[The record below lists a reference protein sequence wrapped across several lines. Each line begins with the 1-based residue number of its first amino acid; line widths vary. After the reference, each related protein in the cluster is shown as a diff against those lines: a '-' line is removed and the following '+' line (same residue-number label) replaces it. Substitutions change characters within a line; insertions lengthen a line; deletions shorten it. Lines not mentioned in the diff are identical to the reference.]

1 MASEENYSRARTVL
15 CPRFLYYLHVSLME
29 KRSLSSSSLSSSSS
43 SSSSSFPFAQ
53 KSIRRRLDRVLLS
66 VQILASRVHTI
77 LMACVFVPAN
87 VGVFSLRSSIL
98 DVEPIYT
105 FRGHRCVVSFYL
117 SRECYVEKGSV
128 ELGHLHCMGKYRI
141 SSSFCKFTDLALSRH
156 IEALLY
162 SSRHRYN
169 YTMPI
174 AWISFESFPVILR
187 KGNFF
192 NCLPKSKK

>member
-1 MASEENYSRARTVL
+1 MVKYVLLYLILESLSTRFFEACMASEENYSRARTVL
-15 CPRFLYYLHVSLME
+15 CPRFLYYLHVSLVE
-29 KRSLSSSSLSSSSS
+29 KRSLSSSSLSSS

-128 ELGHLHCMGKYRI
+128 KSWPFALHGEVQDFFLLLQVHRPCPKQAHRGI
-141 SSSFCKFTDLALSRH
+141 TVQQSSSL
-156 IEALLY
+156 
-162 SSRHRYN
+162 
-169 YTMPI
+169 
-174 AWISFESFPVILR
+174 
-187 KGNFF
+187 
-192 NCLPKSKK
+192 